1 MKDFLTATFKVSGTK
16 ATVVG
21 RTRDGKTLIVEFDDG
36 SVTYV
41 SNMDD
46 VELHVSETLPKD
58 AADLR
63 WALSILRD
71 NYNHLLQLRTVA

>member
-1 MKDFLTATFKVSGTK
+1 MKDFLTVTFKVSGAK
-16 ATVVG
+16 AAVIG

-46 VELHVSETLPKD
+46 VELHASETLPKD
-58 AADLR
+58 VADLR

-71 NYNHLLQLRTVA
+71 NYRHLLKTSVA